1 MGNKKVALVTGGS
14 SGIGMGIALELAGKG
29 YDIAFT
35 YRNNAEGASAVAAQ
49 IEALGAACRFYQ
61 IAVEELESCAAL
73 VDRVHADF
81 GRIDAFHMDEYV
93 GLAPDA
99 PQGFG
104 NVLRVR
110 LFDRV
115 PFGSVAYINGF
126 ASDTNTA
133 CAEYAQALCAA
144 PIDIVCMGIGEN
156 GHIAFNDPHEADLMD
171 PLLVKR
177 VSLDEVCRMQQVHD
191 GCFAKLSDVPTHAI
205 TLTVPALMRAKF
217 HFCMVPAA
225 SKCEAVYRTVH
236 GPIGPECPASALRL
250 CRHAN
255 LYVDRDSGA
264 KLAEVLYD

>member
-1 MGNKKVALVTGGS
+1 MIQSTFSLFRFETRAALGKQA
-14 SGIGMGIALELAGKG
+14 AL
-29 YDIAFT
+29 D
-35 YRNNAEGASAVAAQ
+35 VAAT
-49 IEALGAACRFYQ
+49 IRALLAKQPRVRMVFAAAPSQDEF
-61 IAVEELESCAAL
+61 LAAL
-73 VDRVHADF
+73 REDTSIDF
-81 GRIDAFHMDEYV
+81 GRI
-93 GLAPDA
+93 
-99 PQGFG
+99 
-104 NVLRVR
+104 
-110 LFDRV
+110 
-115 PFGSVAYINGF
+115 AYINGF
-126 ASDTNTA
+126 ASDTNAA

>member
-1 MGNKKVALVTGGS
+1 MIQSTFSLFRFETRAALGKQA
-14 SGIGMGIALELAGKG
+14 AL
-29 YDIAFT
+29 D
-35 YRNNAEGASAVAAQ
+35 VAAT
-49 IEALGAACRFYQ
+49 IRALLAKQPRVRMVFAAAPSQDEF
-61 IAVEELESCAAL
+61 LAAL
-73 VDRVHADF
+73 RENTSIDF

-104 NVLRVR
+104 NFLRAR

-126 ASDTNTA
+126 ASDTNAA

-191 GCFAKLSDVPTHAI
+191 GCFAKRRAHPRHNAHRSRFDAGQIPFLHGSRRQQVRGGLPHGVRSHRARMSCQRVAPVPPREF
-205 TLTVPALMRAKF
+205 V
-217 HFCMVPAA
+217 C
-225 SKCEAVYRTVH
+225 
-236 GPIGPECPASALRL
+236 G
-250 CRHAN
+250 
-255 LYVDRDSGA
+255 SG
-264 KLAEVLYD
+264 